1 MLNKYL
7 IITAL
12 IAAFAGP
19 AWAAAEHYEVD
30 PSHTYP
36 SFEFSHMGISVWR
49 GKFDRT
55 SGSITFDRVAK
66 TGTVDIEIDMSSI
79 NFGFQEM
86 DEHARSPN
94 WFDVAK
100 YPTASY
106 RGKVIF
112 DGDKPSTIDGEI
124 TIRGI
129 TRPADLSIN
138 LFKCIPHPMLKTEV
152 CGADAEGE
160 LNWSEF
166 GMAMSHYGEGEA
178 GKVKLRIQLEA
189 LKQDD

>member
-1 MLNKYL
+1 MFNKYWIMTVL
-7 IITAL
+7 F
-12 IAAFAGP
+12 AAIAGP
-19 AWAAAEHYEVD
+19 AFAAVERYQVD
-30 PSHTYP
+30 PTHTYP

-49 GKFDRT
+49 GKFDQT
-55 SGSITFDRVAK
+55 SGTITLDRAAK

-79 NFGFQEM
+79 NFGLEDM
-86 DEHARSPN
+86 DEHARSPD

-106 RGKVIF
+106 SGKVIF

-152 CGADAEGE
+152 CGADAIGE
-160 LNWSEF
+160 VNWSEF
-166 GMAMSHYGEGEA
+166 GMSKSHYGKGKA
-178 GKVKLRIQLEA
+178 GTVTLRIQVEA